1 MELLRFYGLERLTGT
16 QLPEPGARPHTGT
29 THLPCPKRG
38 FGFGSGFG
46 SGSGSGSGF
55 DVSFRITTS
64 RQHCPE
70 PSNGA

>member
-38 FGFGSGFG
+38 VGVGIGIG
-46 SGSGSGSGF
+46 IG
-55 DVSFRITTS
+55 ITTS
-64 RQHCPE
+64 RQHCLE

>member
-16 QLPEPGARPHTGT
+16 QLPEPGAHPHTGT

-38 FGFGSGFG
+38 FGF
-46 SGSGSGSGF
+46 GF